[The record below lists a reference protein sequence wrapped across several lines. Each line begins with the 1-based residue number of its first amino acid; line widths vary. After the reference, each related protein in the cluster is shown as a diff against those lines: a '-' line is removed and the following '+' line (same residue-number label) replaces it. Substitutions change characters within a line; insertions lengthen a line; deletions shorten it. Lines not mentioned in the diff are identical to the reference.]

1 MESSGAEVKGILIVE
16 DEPAIC
22 AVCSRVLTEQ
32 GFEVDTAANGK
43 VAQGMIEEKQYDLFL
58 IDIRMPVMNGTEL
71 HQWLQEKHPQLANRV
86 IFITGSVV
94 SGDTRSF
101 LEQITRPF
109 LLKPFT
115 PDELKAAVR
124 EALKEID
131 K

>member
-1 MESSGAEVKGILIVE
+1 MESSGAEVKRILIVE

-22 AVCSRVLTEQ
+22 AVCSRVLTGE

-58 IDIRMPVMNGTEL
+58 IDIRMPALNGKEL
-71 HQWLQEKHPQLANRV
+71 HQWLQEKHPRLANRV
-86 IFITGSVV
+86 IFITGSVM
-94 SGDTRSF
+94 SADTRSF

-115 PDELKAAVR
+115 PDELKVVVSEAV
-124 EALKEID
+124 KEIVQ
-131 K
+131 

>member
-1 MESSGAEVKGILIVE
+1 MESSGAEVKRILIVE

-58 IDIRMPVMNGTEL
+58 LDIRMPEMNGTEL
-71 HQWLQEKHPQLANRV
+71 HQWLQRKHPQLANRV
-86 IFITGSVV
+86 IFITGSVM
-94 SGDTRSF
+94 GADTRSF
-101 LEQITRPF
+101 LEQIARPF

-115 PDELKAAVR
+115 PDELKAVVS
-124 EALKEID
+124 EALKEIVQ
-131 K
+131 

>member
-1 MESSGAEVKGILIVE
+1 MESSGAEVKRILIVE

-22 AVCSRVLTEQ
+22 AVCSRVLTGE

-115 PDELKAAVR
+115 PDELKAVVSEAV
-124 EALKEID
+124 KEIVQ
-131 K
+131 

>member
-1 MESSGAEVKGILIVE
+1 MESSGAEVKRILIVE

-58 IDIRMPVMNGTEL
+58 IDIRMPAMNGKEL
-71 HQWLQEKHPQLANRV
+71 YHWLEKTRSRLARRV
-86 IFITGSVV
+86 IFTSGSVV
-94 SGDTRSF
+94 GEDTRTF
-101 LEQITRPF
+101 MEQISRPF

-115 PDELKAAVR
+115 PDELKAVVSEAV
-124 EALKEID
+124 KEIV

>member
-1 MESSGAEVKGILIVE
+1 MESSGAEVKRILIVE

-22 AVCSRVLTEQ
+22 ELCQRVLTEE

-58 IDIRMPVMNGTEL
+58 IDIRMPAMNGKEL
-71 HQWLQEKHPQLANRV
+71 YHWLEKTHSRLARRV
-86 IFITGSVV
+86 IFTSGSVV
-94 SGDTRSF
+94 GEDTRTF
-101 LEQITRPF
+101 MEQTSRPF

-115 PDELKAAVR
+115 PDELKAVVSEAV
-124 EALKEID
+124 KEIV